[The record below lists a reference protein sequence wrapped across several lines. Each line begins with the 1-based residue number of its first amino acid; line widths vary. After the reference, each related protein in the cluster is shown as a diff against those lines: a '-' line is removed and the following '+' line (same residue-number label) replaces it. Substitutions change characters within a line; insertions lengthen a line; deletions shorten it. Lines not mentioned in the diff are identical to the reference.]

1 MDDTPIS
8 LIASRS
14 SRVITVCIAESHDLF
29 YEYFFREYYTSFDL
43 EYALS
48 SEVFDIS
55 EGLEEGRVEEEKSC
69 IT

>member
-55 EGLEEGRVEEEKSC
+55 EGLEESRVEEEKSR